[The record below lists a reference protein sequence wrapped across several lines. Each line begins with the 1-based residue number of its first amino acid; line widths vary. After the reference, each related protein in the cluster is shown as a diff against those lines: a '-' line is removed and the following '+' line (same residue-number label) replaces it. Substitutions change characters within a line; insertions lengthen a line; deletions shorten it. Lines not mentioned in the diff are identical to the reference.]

1 MRKCFFFSL
10 SLLFIFF
17 ACSSNVE
24 IELKDDISGIVSVFI
39 NVNKEFEKIRKELL
53 TTLVGEE
60 IANMPL
66 FPVDEIKKY
75 FKNGEEK
82 FGLKLLS
89 IKTQGDSI
97 NLVVK
102 FDNLIKILGDYIEK
116 SDISVF
122 KIEKKDGKNI
132 IELNINLENAT
143 KNINEN
149 KEYISDALAA
159 LLPSDEIPMSAEE
172 YKDVLVYFL
181 SDFTSK
187 ASELI
192 DNSKLNLIVKTSRN
206 IQEQFGFKQINS
218 NTLKFEIDMVKGLSL
233 ESPIKLRLV
242 YWQKFKN
249 IND

>member
-1 MRKCFFFSL
+1 MRKRFVSL
-10 SLLFIFF
+10 SLLFFIFF

-24 IELKDDISGIVSVFI
+24 IELKDDLSGIVSILV
-39 NVNKEFEKIRKELL
+39 NVNREFEKIRKELL
-53 TTLVGEE
+53 TTLVGGE
-60 IANMPL
+60 IASMPL

-75 FKNGEEK
+75 FKDGEEK
-82 FGLKLLS
+82 LGLKLLS

-102 FDNLIKILGDYIEK
+102 FDNLIKILGDYMEK
-116 SDISVF
+116 SDMSVF

-149 KEYISDALAA
+149 EEYISDALAA

-187 ASELI
+187 ASEFI

-218 NTLKFEIDMVKGLSL
+218 KTLKFEIDMIKGLSL
-233 ESPIKLRLV
+233 ETPIKLKLV
-242 YWQKFKN
+242 Y
-249 IND
+249 

>member
-1 MRKCFFFSL
+1 MRKWLFSL
-10 SLLFIFF
+10 GFLFIFF

-24 IELKDDISGIVSVFI
+24 IELRDDFSGIISMVV
-39 NVNKEFEKIRKELL
+39 NVNGEFEKIRKELL
-53 TTLVGEE
+53 TTLVGGEV
-60 IANMPL
+60 ANMSL
-66 FPVDEIKKY
+66 FPVEEIKKY
-75 FKNGEEK
+75 FRNEGEK
-82 FGLKLLS
+82 SGLKLLS

-102 FDNLIKILGDYIEK
+102 FDNLIKTLSGYMEKSNMPVFRIEK
-116 SDISVF
+116 RG
-122 KIEKKDGKNI
+122 GKNI
-132 IELNINLENAT
+132 IDLDINLENAT

-159 LLPSDEIPMSAEE
+159 LLPSDEIPMSSKE

-192 DNSKLNLIVKTSRN
+192 DNSKLNLTVKTSRN
-206 IQEQFGFKQINS
+206 IQEQFGFKQIDS

-233 ESPIKLRLV
+233 ETPIKLRLV
-242 YWQKFKN
+242 Y
-249 IND
+249 

>member
-1 MRKCFFFSL
+1 MRKRFVSL
-10 SLLFIFF
+10 SLLFFIFF

-24 IELKDDISGIVSVFI
+24 IELKDDISGIVSILI
-39 NVNKEFEKIRKELL
+39 NVNREFEKIRKELL
-53 TTLVGEE
+53 TTLVGGE
-60 IANMPL
+60 IASMPL

-75 FKNGEEK
+75 FKDGEEK

-102 FDNLIKILGDYIEK
+102 FDNLIKILGDYMEK
-116 SDISVF
+116 SDMSVF

-132 IELNINLENAT
+132 IELDVNLENAT

-218 NTLKFEIDMVKGLSL
+218 KTLKFEIDMIKGLSL
-233 ESPIKLRLV
+233 ETPIKLRLV
-242 YWQKFKN
+242 Y
-249 IND
+249 

>member
-1 MRKCFFFSL
+1 MRKRFVSL
-10 SLLFIFF
+10 SLLFFIFF

-24 IELKDDISGIVSVFI
+24 IELKDDISGIVSILI
-39 NVNKEFEKIRKELL
+39 NVNREFEKIRKELL
-53 TTLVGEE
+53 TTLVGGE
-60 IANMPL
+60 IASMPL

-75 FKNGEEK
+75 FKDGEEK

-102 FDNLIKILGDYIEK
+102 FDNLIKILGDYMKK
-116 SDISVF
+116 SDMFVF

-132 IELNINLENAT
+132 IELDVNLENAT

-218 NTLKFEIDMVKGLSL
+218 KTLKFEIDMIKGLSL
-233 ESPIKLRLV
+233 ETPIKLRLV
-242 YWQKFKN
+242 Y
-249 IND
+249 

>member
-1 MRKCFFFSL
+1 MRKRFVSL
-10 SLLFIFF
+10 SLLFFIFF

-24 IELKDDISGIVSVFI
+24 IELKDDISGIVSILI
-39 NVNKEFEKIRKELL
+39 NVNREFEKIRKELL
-53 TTLVGEE
+53 TTLVGGE
-60 IANMPL
+60 IASMPL

-75 FKNGEEK
+75 FKDGEEK

-102 FDNLIKILGDYIEK
+102 FDNLIKILGDYMEK
-116 SDISVF
+116 SDMSVF

-132 IELNINLENAT
+132 IELDVNLENAT

-159 LLPSDEIPMSAEE
+159 LLPSDEIPMSAED

-218 NTLKFEIDMVKGLSL
+218 KTLKFEIDMIKGLSL
-233 ESPIKLRLV
+233 ETPIKLRLV
-242 YWQKFKN
+242 Y
-249 IND
+249 

>member
-1 MRKCFFFSL
+1 MRKCFVSL
-10 SLLFIFF
+10 SLLLIFF

-24 IELKDDISGIVSVFI
+24 IELNDDISGIVSIFV
-39 NVNKEFEKIRKELL
+39 NVNREFEKIRKELL

-82 FGLKLLS
+82 LGLKLLS

-102 FDNLIKILGDYIEK
+102 FDNLIKILGDYMK
-116 SDISVF
+116 KPDISVF

-159 LLPSDEIPMSAEE
+159 LLPSDEIPMSAKE
-172 YKDVLVYFL
+172 YKDVLVYFYRIL
-181 SDFTSK
+181 LPKQVNLLT
-187 ASELI
+187 I
-192 DNSKLNLIVKTSRN
+192 PNLI
-206 IQEQFGFKQINS
+206 
-218 NTLKFEIDMVKGLSL
+218 L
-233 ESPIKLRLV
+233 
-242 YWQKFKN
+242 
-249 IND
+249 

>member
-1 MRKCFFFSL
+1 MRKWFASW

-24 IELKDDISGIVSVFI
+24 IELKDDISGVVSIFV
-39 NVNKEFEKIRKELL
+39 NVNREFEKIRKELL
-53 TTLVGEE
+53 TTLVGGEV
-60 IANMPL
+60 ANIPL

-75 FKNGEEK
+75 FQNQEEK
-82 FGLKLLS
+82 LGLKLLS

-102 FDNLIKILGDYIEK
+102 FDNLIKVLGDYMAK
-116 SDISVF
+116 SDMPVL

-159 LLPSDEIPMSAEE
+159 LLPSDEIPMSAKE

-187 ASELI
+187 ANELI
-192 DNSKLNLIVKTSRN
+192 DNSKLNLIVRTSRN
-206 IQEQFGFKQINS
+206 VQEQIGFKQIDS
-218 NTLKFEIDMVKGLSL
+218 NTLNFEIDMVKGLSL
-233 ESPIKLRLV
+233 ETPIKLRLV
-242 YWQKFKN
+242 Y
-249 IND
+249 

>member
-1 MRKCFFFSL
+1 MKKYFISL
-10 SLLFIFF
+10 SLSIIFF

-24 IELKDDISGIVSVFI
+24 IELNDDISGIVSIFV
-39 NVNKEFEKIRKELL
+39 NVNREFEKIRKELL

-60 IANMPL
+60 IASMPL

-82 FGLKLLS
+82 LGFKLLS

-102 FDNLIKILGDYIEK
+102 FDNLIKILGDYMK
-116 SDISVF
+116 KTDISVF

-159 LLPSDEIPMSAEE
+159 LLPSDEIPMSAKE

-206 IQEQFGFKQINS
+206 VQEQFGFKQINS
-218 NTLKFEIDMVKGLSL
+218 NTLRFEMDMVKGLSL
-233 ESPIKLRLV
+233 ETPIKLRLV
-242 YWQKFKN
+242 YWLG
-249 IND
+249 

>member
-1 MRKCFFFSL
+1 MRKRFVSL
-10 SLLFIFF
+10 SLLFFIFF

-24 IELKDDISGIVSVFI
+24 IELKDDLSGIVSILV
-39 NVNKEFEKIRKELL
+39 NVNREFEKIRKELL
-53 TTLVGEE
+53 TTLVGGE
-60 IANMPL
+60 IASMPL

-75 FKNGEEK
+75 FKDGEEK
-82 FGLKLLS
+82 LGLKLLS

-97 NLVVK
+97 NLVFK
-102 FDNLIKILGDYIEK
+102 FDNLIKILGDYMEK
-116 SDISVF
+116 SDMSVF

-149 KEYISDALAA
+149 KEYISDALTA

-206 IQEQFGFKQINS
+206 IQEQFGFKQINPK
-218 NTLKFEIDMVKGLSL
+218 TLKFEIDMIKGLSL
-233 ESPIKLRLV
+233 ETPIKLRLV
-242 YWQKFKN
+242 Y
-249 IND
+249 